1 MPLPSSAGKDLPLL
15 EENSDLSILSVR
27 DSSSGH
33 ESRASFVATGFQAH
47 LFDSKLDTLTNSML
61 KMSDSLSRLAQPHGA
76 LLDSEEE
83 DALREE
89 GGQSE
94 FDSTERILSQ
104 EINLESRELTYEDL
118 FKDTE
123 ECGPKVNEGVAKRV
137 NSACTKRPAKEQFS
151 SIQKKYLRPEN
162 CDFLKAP
169 RVNPELWDDLQDKNI
184 SRECSFQS
192 FQKNLIKEVTPVVQL
207 VSKVVD
213 AKKSKEDSISLNDV
227 YDLPVDALTL
237 LGNCVR
243 IFYEAKGN
251 VKV

>member
-1 MPLPSSAGKDLPLL
+1 MPFPHSAGKDLLL
-15 EENSDLSILSVR
+15 SEENSDLSILPVR

-33 ESRASFVATGFQAH
+33 ELEQAPVATGCQAH
-47 LFDSKLDTLTNSML
+47 LLESKLETLTSSML
-61 KMSDSLSRLAQPHGA
+61 KMSDSLARLARPHGA

-83 DALREE
+83 DTLREE

-94 FDSTERILSQ
+94 FDPTEPILS
-104 EINLESRELTYEDL
+104 EETNLESGELPYEDL

-123 ECGPKVNEGVAKRV
+123 DCGPKVNEGVAKRI

-169 RVNPELWDDLQDKNI
+169 RVNPELWDDLQDKTK

-192 FQKNLIKEVTPVVQL
+192 FQKNLQGRIQHFLKVGAEQEYYSAC
-207 VSKVVD
+207 VS
-213 AKKSKEDSISLNDV
+213 A
-227 YDLPVDALTL
+227 PQ
-237 LGNCVR
+237 
-243 IFYEAKGN
+243 
-251 VKV
+251 